1 MAATLKHLSAS
12 HGGPSP
18 GVGSGAVGSGAAVVD
33 AVADDG
39 VGWDEAD
46 DWGPPVAVVG
56 PCPSGVGFCPA
67 AEQLLSSP
75 IASAAPAKLV
85 KVARTADPLVD
96 VPP

>member
-18 GVGSGAVGSGAAVVD
+18 GVGSGVVGS
-33 AVADDG
+33 AVAVSVAGDG
-39 VGWDEAD
+39 AGSPVAAGSLAAD
-46 DWGPPVAVVG
+46 AVVG
-56 PCPSGVGFCPA
+56 ACPSGVGLSPG

-75 IASAAPAKLV
+75 IASTAPAKLV